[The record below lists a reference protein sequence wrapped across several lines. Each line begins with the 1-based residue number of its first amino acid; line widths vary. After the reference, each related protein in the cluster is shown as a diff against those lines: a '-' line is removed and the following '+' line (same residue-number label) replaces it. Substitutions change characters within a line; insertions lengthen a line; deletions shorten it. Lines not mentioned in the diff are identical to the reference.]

1 MSNADVALT
10 AHLMRRAGFGTTLT
24 ELEEYVKKGY
34 ENVVEDLVDIER
46 CPPIDED
53 VVDRYFG
60 ASEGGYRTTWMY
72 RMLNSPR
79 PLEEKNG
86 AFLAPCICYR
96 CREKSAYPCLFHAD

>member
-34 ENVVEDLVDIER
+34 ENVVEDLVEPER

-53 VVDRYFG
+53 VLDRYFG

-72 RMLNSPR
+72 RMLNSP
-79 PLEEKNG
+79 
-86 AFLAPCICYR
+86 AP
-96 CREKSAYPCLFHAD
+96 A